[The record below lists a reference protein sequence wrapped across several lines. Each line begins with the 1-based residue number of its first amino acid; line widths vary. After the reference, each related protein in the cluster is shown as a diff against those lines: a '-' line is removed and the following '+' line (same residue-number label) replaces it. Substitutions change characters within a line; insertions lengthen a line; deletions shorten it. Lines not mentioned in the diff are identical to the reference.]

1 MRIRH
6 SNNHS
11 SSPNHLSHSN
21 NKSLLEKQQKDID
34 YLIKKV
40 KYLESKIS
48 ELERCFFFTQLVNS
62 LLGGKIDYQEQYS
75 RQPSLVISEIKEPG
89 DDKTDL
95 DKIAESLARKRDI
108 NKHIVIKNIDKTHAI
123 GKIDEKD
130 LQRRIVK
137 FTSESFKEKVF
148 QKHKKNE
155 N

>member
-1 MRIRH
+1 M
-6 SNNHS
+6 
-11 SSPNHLSHSN
+11 
-21 NKSLLEKQQKDID
+21 
-34 YLIKKV
+34 
-40 KYLESKIS
+40 
-48 ELERCFFFTQLVNS
+48 
-62 LLGGKIDYQEQYS
+62 LGGKIDYQEQYS

-95 DKIAESLARKRDI
+95 DKIAESLARKHDI